1 MIKNIIFDLGNVV
14 IDIDPNLTYEAFSVL
29 SSKYNPQEIEQII
42 KHEKLWVDYET
53 GLYSDQEF
61 RILLREKLFLQGT
74 DQELDH
80 AFNALLLDIEP
91 KRIELIEQISTQ
103 YRTFVL
109 SNTSNIHI
117 LECVNILKRCTGRPN
132 LRGLF
137 ERVFFSWEM
146 QKVKPNPAIYE
157 QLLTEANIK
166 AEESL
171 FIDDLLPN
179 VQAANS
185 LGINIVHLQP
195 PTTILDILP
204 AYLK

>member
-14 IDIDPNLTYEAFSVL
+14 IDIAPNLTYEAFSKL
-29 SSKYNPQEIEQII
+29 SIKYNPQEIEQTI
-42 KHEKLWVDYET
+42 KQEKLWVDYET
-53 GLYSDQEF
+53 GLYSDEEF
-61 RILLREKLFLQGT
+61 RNLLREKLVLQGT
-74 DQELDH
+74 DHEIDH
-80 AFNALLLDIEP
+80 AFNALLLDIDP
-91 KRIELIEQISTQ
+91 KRIELIEQISAQ

-117 LECVNILKRCTGRPN
+117 LECVNILKRCTGRPS
-132 LRGLF
+132 LKDLF

-157 QLLTEANIK
+157 QLLAEAGIL

-179 VQAANS
+179 VQAANA

-204 AYLK
+204 DYLK